1 MATGPVLVPM
11 TQEDFLAYAVESV
24 RSFAAEKARAGQWPR
39 GEALAMAKKTFV
51 QLLPEGIAAPGHSLF
66 NVMDEEGRKVG
77 SLWMA
82 RQRHGADPVAYVYD
96 IVIDRAHRRQGHARR
111 VFAALEDK
119 ARESGL
125 AGVVLHVF
133 GHNGEARAL
142 YEKLGFTPTSIHMFK
157 RV

>member
-1 MATGPVLVPM
+1 MTALVPM

-39 GEALAMAKKTFV
+39 GEALSMAKKTFV
-51 QLLPEGIAAPGHSLF
+51 QLLPDGLTTPGHSLF
-66 NVMDEEGRKVG
+66 NIVDDEGRKVG
-77 SLWMA
+77 SLWLA
-82 RQRHGADPVAYVYD
+82 RQRHGADDVAYVYD
-96 IVIDRAHRRQGHARR
+96 IVIEEGHRREGHAQRA
-111 VFAALEDK
+111 FAALESK

-133 GHNGEARAL
+133 GHNGTARAL

-157 RV
+157 PL